1 MKEKLLNWV
10 VEALENNYGEA
21 SVLDISK
28 HIWQKHS
35 QDLENSG
42 NLFYTW
48 QYDVRWAGVQ
58 LRNKGI
64 LKPADEKKLWVLDKY
79 IPKVIGKKEKQP
91 NINLDNIL
99 KTESD
104 FDKSVEDFNLGE
116 QYSRKEVGRVLNT
129 DRLDNHREGLLSIE
143 NYIILFNTLNKK
155 THQGNIIYNDYFE
168 KEFFRWDSQN
178 RQHPETTTIK
188 KIINNECKILLF
200 ARIEEKIDGKTQ
212 PFVFCGQLKFLAYDK
227 KTSKPVHIIY
237 RSLNYNPH
245 LDRNLY
251 DLYKWQPPSK
261 SLSQNRPLHKISKT
275 LNILPEI
282 EGYKYGLIKRIK
294 DLIFDGK
301 SVKEIVDIVNLRPNE
316 VKKIK
321 IRLAKVYNFPK
332 YSKLKKPLTDGADKE
347 KVIEL
352 SKKKLDTENIS
363 GKLNIFEEDVKI
375 ALKEFVE
382 SDKSRYS
389 NETFNE
395 IHKMLKKKVNK
406 SKIAKNLNIDILI
419 VTEVEQKISKYL
431 DPAKKS
437 KFSIKLVNQILRQSL
452 KKRSLSQ
459 LENKFK
465 IDQGELVKIRND
477 QIEKVTMLL
486 VENMANKEISKRTGL
501 APIIVEAIHKN
512 KLKIYSESVLKS
524 SKVVKSDVKEE
535 KSIAKPPIK
544 DQKELLK
551 KAIIQ
556 MLERNRPLKEISYD
570 LGISTGT
577 VRNYIIEMRNDG
589 INIPGFM
596 KTQEGLSNAD
606 IQYRVNVIKSNPL
619 KSPKEIAE
627 IIGISRST
635 LNYFKK
641 KYHSYL

>member
-48 QYDVRWAGVQ
+48 QYDVRWAGVE
-58 LRNKGI
+58 LRKKGI

-79 IPKVIGKKEKQP
+79 IPKVKEKREKQP
-91 NINLDNIL
+91 NINLDNIP

-104 FDKSVEDFNLGE
+104 FDKSVEDFNLG
-116 QYSRKEVGRVLNT
+116 QLYSRKEVGRVLNT

-188 KIINNECKILLF
+188 KIINNECNILLF

-352 SKKKLDTENIS
+352 SKKKLDTEKIS

-419 VTEVEQKISKYL
+419 VNEVEQKISKYFNSNNNPEIQL
-431 DPAKKS
+431 QT
-437 KFSIKLVNQILRQSL
+437 INQILRLFL
-452 KKRSLSQ
+452 KKKKINQIRKKTKINQDKIIEIKDEKIKEVKDLLMEKHDISQIHKKTGLGKDIIRGIEKNELKRESSSEKLSDIRNVDSKILVLPDYFNDIRGMILRDSSIDEMIMFTGKSLSSVR
-459 LENKFK
+459 LALRYFK
-465 IDQGELVKIRND
+465 HQEAMYIHPKYNLREKKISEEESALRTEMIVKYPN
-477 QIEKVTMLL
+477 
-486 VENMANKEISKRTGL
+486 
-501 APIIVEAIHKN
+501 
-512 KLKIYSESVLKS
+512 
-524 SKVVKSDVKEE
+524 KSD
-535 KSIAKPPIK
+535 
-544 DQKELLK
+544 KELAEMFNLT
-551 KAIIQ
+551 
-556 MLERNRPLKEISYD
+556 
-570 LGISTGT
+570 TGSFRQWKL
-577 VRNYIIEMRNDG
+577 VYYNG
-589 INIPGFM
+589 
-596 KTQEGLSNAD
+596 
-606 IQYRVNVIKSNPL
+606 
-619 KSPKEIAE
+619 
-627 IIGISRST
+627 
-635 LNYFKK
+635 
-641 KYHSYL
+641 